1 MQQGRCHR
9 ARRQAD
15 PQGTPVPVY
24 VQLSV
29 VGQVVVNDEG
39 HLWDVQPPGPDV
51 CGDEHPAVKEKVL
64 EAITLV
70 RKF

>member
-1 MQQGRCHR
+1 M
-9 ARRQAD
+9 
-15 PQGTPVPVY
+15 Y